1 MDIGPD
7 IRYEDFRAAGFPWH
21 PMMDVSSAGEE
32 KRFLIISNLKVLLS
46 PILAFNFGRQNIRP
60 CMNPFKSI
68 PPHWNLVPISI
79 FEER

>member
-32 KRFLIISNLKVLLS
+32 KRFLIISNFKVLLS
-46 PILAFNFGRQNIRP
+46 PILAFNFGGQNIRP
-60 CMNPFKSI
+60 CMNPF
-68 PPHWNLVPISI
+68 
-79 FEER
+79 